1 MFAPYSGPFAS
12 AGNGLAARSHLYHEV
27 GVQTAVSEASA
38 HQLVAMLYDGLLD
51 AIAQARGAIDARQPD
66 LKARAISRATR
77 IVDEGL
83 KAPLNLAEGGE
94 LARHLHQL
102 YGYVAM
108 RLTEANVRNDVN
120 ALRECADLITPL
132 RDAWTSIAA
141 QVGPQSRSR

>member
-12 AGNGLAARSHLYHEV
+12 SHGSAARSLMYHEV

-51 AIAQARGAIDARQPD
+51 AIAQARGAIQSNQVEART
-66 LKARAISRATR
+66 RAISRATR

-83 KAPLNLAEGGE
+83 KSALNLAEGGE
-94 LARHLHQL
+94 LARRLDKL

-108 RLTEANVRNDVN
+108 RLTEANLRND
-120 ALRECADLITPL
+120 AEALIECAELISPLRE
-132 RDAWTSIAA
+132 AWTSIAA
-141 QVGPQSRSR
+141 QVSPQMRTR